1 MCIDAGGQSLM
12 VRSAKEEKNWQLS
25 LGITFAAA
33 ALAVFVL
40 LILRLGYC
48 CEWFGW
54 HPQFR

>member
-1 MCIDAGGQSLM
+1 M